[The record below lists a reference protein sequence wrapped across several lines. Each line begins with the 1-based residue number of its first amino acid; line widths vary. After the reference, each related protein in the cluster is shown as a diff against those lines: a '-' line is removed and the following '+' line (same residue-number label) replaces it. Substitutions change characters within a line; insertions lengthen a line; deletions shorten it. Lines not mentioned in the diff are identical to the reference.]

1 MSTKNPHHTRF
12 FWRSS
17 AMFSFLNKECRF
29 QEVNSAWET
38 TLGLSTGQLLAK
50 HFLDF
55 VHPDDKPFTQY
66 YFEQLDDGLPS
77 VAFSARFRHY
87 GGFYRNVLWEINGAA
102 SAEFAYYAVGMDIT
116 SREQPMVADEMI
128 SVLQDGV
135 VLQYANGT
143 IGACNPSA
151 ERILGLS
158 AEQMMG
164 WTLIDPDWRAIREDG
179 SPFPAETQPAI
190 CTLRTGQ
197 SYADVVMGVVK
208 SDDSVIWI
216 RLNSYPLWRDDVTTP
231 YAVVISFSDITRY
244 KETEQG
250 LRKSS
255 EQHGGVVSENNYDL
269 WDWDLATNEMH
280 FLPSWEKMLGF
291 DEHEL
296 EQQVSSWHQR
306 IHPQDYERVM
316 TDIQSYLEGKT
327 RICENTHRLQHK
339 DGSYSWVL
347 SRAVVV
353 RYSSGKALRLVGT
366 HVDMTEP
373 HRIEDDLNEIENKY
387 QQLLNI
393 ESDAIFIIDVETTD
407 IIEVNKSAT
416 HLYGYSHSQLLKLQ
430 YVALSAQPDK
440 IMKSIKKAMKLTSMQ
455 HHKKQDGTIFP
466 VEMTISPFLFKGK
479 SVLMVVVRDITER
492 QKIEATLWENESKYR
507 QLFEATSSPTV
518 VFDANTQKIFDINQ
532 AAIDLY
538 GYGKNEWLQ
547 MTTED
552 ISAEPAKK
560 RGAFGSGNK
569 RMQLTPLRWHK
580 KKDSTVFPVEI
591 SSGNT
596 YLFQGRSLI
605 CATLRDITE
614 RKAYEEALRRE
625 RDFVKSLIEA
635 SPTFFV
641 ALNPDGTIRIMNN
654 AMLQATGYSY
664 ANVEN
669 SDFLTLFVSEQ
680 ERSVVATEFENL
692 TKSMQPSLLE
702 CHILTKSG
710 KFLLVE
716 WHSRTMVKADG
727 ELDYFFGVGIN
738 VTERKNA
745 QEHLHLF
752 KYIIDSSKE
761 AIIIIDASEQLIY
774 LNQAYEKLF
783 GCDQKQ
789 AKLMDIL
796 DHYSVA
802 SIKIWKQKVIPAL
815 TEGDSWEGELEVY
828 HENGSLFTTWQQV
841 DAVRDI
847 YGNILFSFSI
857 MHNIG
862 EPKPVGETGESKPV
876 GETLDKQ
883 LEEYQDIFNT
893 VPAMIWYRD
902 KNNLMLR
909 QNKRA
914 EEIFRSYN
922 DEFERYTD
930 CEKII
935 QSGYPEI
942 GIVHRLNYNFEDNTT
957 PMPNG
962 KESSRR
968 LQFDKI
974 PHRDAQG
981 NITGVIVFA
990 IDITKYKQD
999 KEPVLDNFEP
1009 WLSSESDTFLLTM
1022 FEQAKLGVCLT
1033 DDRGRFLQVNYAYA
1047 DLYGYRPEEL
1057 IGQPFTTVL
1066 SPSTHDRAIRE
1077 YYSLLMTNQNSMFFK
1092 QQNSQHRDGQVFEVQ
1107 IMASP
1112 VIFEDRR
1119 RMLVS
1124 IVNKHED

>member
-1 MSTKNPHHTRF
+1 
-12 FWRSS
+12 
-17 AMFSFLNKECRF
+17 
-29 QEVNSAWET
+29 
-38 TLGLSTGQLLAK
+38 
-50 HFLDF
+50 
-55 VHPDDKPFTQY
+55 
-66 YFEQLDDGLPS
+66 
-77 VAFSARFRHY
+77 
-87 GGFYRNVLWEINGAA
+87 
-102 SAEFAYYAVGMDIT
+102 
-116 SREQPMVADEMI
+116 
-128 SVLQDGV
+128 
-135 VLQYANGT
+135 
-143 IGACNPSA
+143 
-151 ERILGLS
+151 
-158 AEQMMG
+158 
-164 WTLIDPDWRAIREDG
+164 
-179 SPFPAETQPAI
+179 
-190 CTLRTGQ
+190 
-197 SYADVVMGVVK
+197 
-208 SDDSVIWI
+208 
-216 RLNSYPLWRDDVTTP
+216 
-231 YAVVISFSDITRY
+231 
-244 KETEQG
+244 
-250 LRKSS
+250 
-255 EQHGGVVSENNYDL
+255 
-269 WDWDLATNEMH
+269 
-280 FLPSWEKMLGF
+280 
-291 DEHEL
+291 
-296 EQQVSSWHQR
+296 
-306 IHPQDYERVM
+306 
-316 TDIQSYLEGKT
+316 
-327 RICENTHRLQHK
+327 
-339 DGSYSWVL
+339 
-347 SRAVVV
+347 
-353 RYSSGKALRLVGT
+353 
-366 HVDMTEP
+366 
-373 HRIEDDLNEIENKY
+373 
-387 QQLLNI
+387 
-393 ESDAIFIIDVETTD
+393 
-407 IIEVNKSAT
+407 
-416 HLYGYSHSQLLKLQ
+416 LKLQ
-430 YVALSAQPDK
+430 YIALSAQPDK
-440 IMKSIKKAMKLTSMQ
+440 IMKSIKSSMKSTSMQ

-466 VEMTISPFLFKGK
+466 AEMTISPFLFKGK
-479 SVLMVVVRDITER
+479 SVLMAVVRDITER

-569 RMQLTPLRWHK
+569 RMQLAEPAKKRGAFGSGNKRIQLTPLRWHK

-614 RKAYEEALRRE
+614 RKAYEEALRQE

-654 AMLQATGYSY
+654 AMLQATEYSY
-664 ANVEN
+664 ADVEN
-669 SDFLTLFVSEQ
+669 SDFLTSFVSEQ
-680 ERSVVATEFENL
+680 ERSVVAKEFENL

-710 KFLLVE
+710 KSLLVE
-716 WHSRTMVKADG
+716 WHSRTMVKANG

-745 QEHLHLF
+745 EEHLRLF
-752 KYIIDSSKE
+752 KSIIDASKE
-761 AIIIIDASEQLIY
+761 AIVIIDASEQLIY

-796 DHYSVA
+796 DHYTVA
-802 SIKIWKQKVIPAL
+802 SVKIWKQKVIPAL
-815 TEGDSWEGELEVY
+815 TEGGSWEGELEVY

-847 YGNILFSFSI
+847 YGNILFSFNI

-862 EPKPVGETGESKPV
+862 EPEQVGKTDESNQV
-876 GETLDKQ
+876 RETLHKQ

-909 QNKRA
+909 QNKSA
-914 EEIFRSYN
+914 EEIFRN
-922 DEFERYTD
+922 HNEEFERYID

-942 GIVHRLNYNFEDNTT
+942 GIVHRLNYNFEDKTT

-1033 DDRGRFLQVNYAYA
+1033 DDRGHFLQVNYAYA

-1077 YYSLLMTNQNSMFFK
+1077 YYSLLMTNQKSMFFK
-1092 QQNSQHRDGQVFEVQ
+1092 QQNSQHHDGQVFEVQ

-1124 IVNKHED
+1124 IVSKHED